1 MNLCPAHDVR
11 KPWNVRD
18 LEVSPNSKEDHN
30 NDHFHHCFI
39 VSPSW
44 FMIRASS
51 NSSIDQQCI
60 RAMYATRARLV
71 EAASRK
77 KPTHIRDL
85 QTGAISTMVEG
96 PLPIVVV
103 EYQQQRSYS
112 HRGVDRCK
120 QHRAIAPCPKRPTI
134 SDTYKKSSNG
144 IIFTAWLLAVASSS
158 VRHYASRDAQRGVKG
173 STPASVKSDS
183 DWSTARTDQLNKLMG
198 QVDELKKEKKE
209 LETKVQEAADRS
221 LQQAEDKVGQLNREL
236 EEWKKKVRTHEVER
250 RSQAAEWDK
259 YSEQVKT
266 DRSMKDKEMAELT
279 EKHDRSQK
287 LVTEREND
295 VRALESTREKLKE
308 QLDQLQ
314 AQDASNVVKLESLNK
329 EVDLL
334 KQERDEALQQYG
346 KLKID
351 VQAPF
356 ETNEEA
362 RSVLRK
368 ETEIATTT
376 KLSAIF
382 NTEKQQLAEE
392 KKSLQQLLTSER
404 ERSSGLEKFSQKQE
418 RRLRTIGDKLAD
430 ANLNAR
436 NDRANLVNQNA
447 LSLITIEKLEEA
459 AMPRKKRAEK
469 RDTYLKYHEIWDE
482 FRNTAVAVERFNSDI
497 KDFSQYWSS
506 ARESFETQ
514 DTLSRFRNQYADL
527 NRAILDHLT
536 TRFDEAKAVAA
547 TIQGFLGELQAVRD
561 GLDPIGHRSRALTR
575 QLHLEEPHLYDLSRR
590 NLDLLIELPL
600 QRLMWRIENMQSPRR
615 TSYLGTLKRFKALY
629 WHLREMFLLENL
641 QQASDQDKTIYLVSK
656 EGADVLAKR
665 VNHDLSEERWKLMRA
680 NEELRSMTSLQFV
693 LEQES
698 GTLPADTTEKLN
710 QDLGDLISKEVEHVF
725 RILDKLHRRHQDN
738 TVNATTPAVRRMLPR
753 ERMPQDYSSA
763 PTTAVA
769 IKKSLRVRAKRKAER
784 AAAKAQAA
792 QAAAIQPSKVEQDDV
807 AAKESGIAAD
817 ASPST
822 ETSDSNAAVQA
833 NAGTGLS
840 ATPRFQKRAFPAL
853 KRLWPTNSPGNVRE
867 FSGCVGLSTADAQP
881 SDTPS
886 AFGDEAE
893 GRRKDLSPRV
903 EFTGLTNGT
912 VTAVDLEP
920 KMGISEEDGSGQSPD
935 AASSKVVPEDGHSE
949 SDAALL
955 EAESE
960 VELTYQIPASTFSP
974 AEPTSPLFWTHK
986 LYKNPK
992 GQSPVV
998 FYCTSYETCERQAK
1012 LFLTEPVVGFDL
1024 EWESFASMKKHGP
1037 KQNVSLIQIA
1047 SESKIGLF
1055 HVACFKGNT
1064 PEELM
1069 PPSLRALLESDS
1081 ITKTGVNIVGDANRM
1096 RTFFDVEMK
1105 GLMELSHIYRL
1116 VKYADQEPHLVN
1128 FKLCSLA
1135 LQVQDILTLPL
1146 KKDETRISRWSSKLN
1161 AQQTEYAAADAYAG
1175 FRLYHAL
1182 EKLRLLMDPRPPR
1195 PAFYET
1201 SSPLVLPD
1209 GTKVYRSEKR
1219 ATSSVK
1225 KISRAIAIDDA
1236 SDSEEFFDAL
1246 EIGDDGG
1253 ADGSQSCDV
1262 DGSDASVSDSS
1273 EIVYPTLPTEHL
1285 EKPSEEEGNANRAQ
1299 DTKVLPLRP
1308 KAGAVLPASPEV
1320 LSADS
1325 WAQTFLATDSSSS
1338 RRKSPRALQQ
1348 KSVNASTLRAYHL
1361 WHEQHFDIGK
1371 VAEFCR
1377 QPPLALT
1384 TVATYI
1390 MTAIKQENLPFDV
1403 ERAREVLKTLP
1414 GSIKYRYTSFVETRG
1429 GT

>member
-1 MNLCPAHDVR
+1 
-11 KPWNVRD
+11 
-18 LEVSPNSKEDHN
+18 
-30 NDHFHHCFI
+30 
-39 VSPSW
+39 
-44 FMIRASS
+44 
-51 NSSIDQQCI
+51 
-60 RAMYATRARLV
+60 
-71 EAASRK
+71 
-77 KPTHIRDL
+77 
-85 QTGAISTMVEG
+85 
-96 PLPIVVV
+96 
-103 EYQQQRSYS
+103 
-112 HRGVDRCK
+112 
-120 QHRAIAPCPKRPTI
+120 
-134 SDTYKKSSNG
+134 
-144 IIFTAWLLAVASSS
+144 
-158 VRHYASRDAQRGVKG
+158 
-173 STPASVKSDS
+173 
-183 DWSTARTDQLNKLMG
+183 
-198 QVDELKKEKKE
+198 
-209 LETKVQEAADRS
+209 
-221 LQQAEDKVGQLNREL
+221 
-236 EEWKKKVRTHEVER
+236 
-250 RSQAAEWDK
+250 
-259 YSEQVKT
+259 
-266 DRSMKDKEMAELT
+266 
-279 EKHDRSQK
+279 
-287 LVTEREND
+287 
-295 VRALESTREKLKE
+295 
-308 QLDQLQ
+308 
-314 AQDASNVVKLESLNK
+314 
-329 EVDLL
+329 
-334 KQERDEALQQYG
+334 
-346 KLKID
+346 
-351 VQAPF
+351 
-356 ETNEEA
+356 
-362 RSVLRK
+362 
-368 ETEIATTT
+368 
-376 KLSAIF
+376 
-382 NTEKQQLAEE
+382 
-392 KKSLQQLLTSER
+392 
-404 ERSSGLEKFSQKQE
+404 
-418 RRLRTIGDKLAD
+418 
-430 ANLNAR
+430 
-436 NDRANLVNQNA
+436 
-447 LSLITIEKLEEA
+447 
-459 AMPRKKRAEK
+459 
-469 RDTYLKYHEIWDE
+469 
-482 FRNTAVAVERFNSDI
+482 
-497 KDFSQYWSS
+497 
-506 ARESFETQ
+506 
-514 DTLSRFRNQYADL
+514 
-527 NRAILDHLT
+527 
-536 TRFDEAKAVAA
+536 
-547 TIQGFLGELQAVRD
+547 
-561 GLDPIGHRSRALTR
+561 
-575 QLHLEEPHLYDLSRR
+575 
-590 NLDLLIELPL
+590 
-600 QRLMWRIENMQSPRR
+600 
-615 TSYLGTLKRFKALY
+615 
-629 WHLREMFLLENL
+629 
-641 QQASDQDKTIYLVSK
+641 
-656 EGADVLAKR
+656 
-665 VNHDLSEERWKLMRA
+665 
-680 NEELRSMTSLQFV
+680 
-693 LEQES
+693 
-698 GTLPADTTEKLN
+698 
-710 QDLGDLISKEVEHVF
+710 
-725 RILDKLHRRHQDN
+725 
-738 TVNATTPAVRRMLPR
+738 
-753 ERMPQDYSSA
+753 MPQDYSSA